1 MVIAKKKCIDKT
13 YKEMK
18 KQMHI
23 VQLKETNLKVGYN
36 SHGPKFFMTFW
47 RRQSC
52 GNKEKI
58 RLSGDK
64 KSILGDG
71 LIGKAFASKAWKS
84 EFKPQNPCKNEPGWW
99 QEFLISALWRQK
111 QDTSEKGV
119 VMRLYA
125 QYSEAETETT

>member
-23 VQLKETNLKVGYN
+23 VQLKETNLKVGYK

-71 LIGKAFASKAWKS
+71 LIGREPACHTGGRAWVLISGIHTESRIWLLTFVTLVVGSGRRSWKS
-84 EFKPQNPCKNEPGWW
+84 PE
-99 QEFLISALWRQK
+99 LS
-111 QDTSEKGV
+111 DTYPS
-119 VMRLYA
+119 
-125 QYSEAETETT
+125 